1 MAGDKMTAAGDLR
14 YVHADHV
21 DGDGVCLSGLRIED
35 GADCKLGE
43 LTGLIVEP
51 GARRLHYFVVDVH
64 EGRYLMP
71 FDNIC
76 FDPDHS
82 ALRVMADPDPGSWQE
97 FDPDAFGEFDD
108 DDLISALFARRAS

>member
-1 MAGDKMTAAGDLR
+1 MPAAGSLR

-21 DGDGVCLSGLRIED
+21 DGDGMCLSGLRIED
-35 GADCKLGE
+35 GADCTLGE

-51 GARRLHYFVVDVH
+51 RERRLRYFVVDAPD
-64 EGRYLMP
+64 GRYLMP

-76 FDPDHS
+76 LDSDHH
-82 ALRVMADPDPGSWQE
+82 ALRVMAAPDPDSWQE
-97 FDPDAFGEFDD
+97 FDPDAYGEFDD